1 MEVPGGRLSVNTLNI
16 YLPLDPATTTGCGY
30 GQEVLLPW
38 RVMAKLDCPDGACLG
53 YGTANLILITSS
65 QQLTGHSQSTNWNL
79 NSAGLSAAVLGK
91 V

>member
-38 RVMAKLDCPDGACLG
+38 RVMARLDCPDGACLG
-53 YGTANLILITSS
+53 YGTANLRLSLHPPYILKHAWCPT
-65 QQLTGHSQSTNWNL
+65 
-79 NSAGLSAAVLGK
+79 
-91 V
+91 